1 MPLSSYE
8 FEDSNGKL
16 LLEDYDGRP
25 WVLAKDVYTYI
36 GYQNGSRDVRRHV
49 SDRNL
54 KVLDLQDSMKPKR
67 GTPRRIFLNQ
77 EGVMELLV
85 NAKQMETTKD
95 FREKFN
101 NVVIPESIKHLQLA
115 AATVPVPARQI
126 VEIDDRYKL
135 ALTQIFDA
143 QAHLSRQN
151 AQILQQ
157 NTEILAEIKALH
169 SAMKIDGRNW
179 RDAARFIINSLG
191 NKTAAQYRASYHE
204 IYGELEKRAGVKLA
218 VRKKNLQ
225 ARMGKKNLTYLDVI
239 AEDKKL
245 IAIFTG
251 VLQAFAIQHNI
262 KVEIAEEKGAA

>member
-1 MPLSSYE
+1 MPLNSYE
-8 FEDSNGKL
+8 FEDSDGKL
-16 LLEDYDGRP
+16 LLEDYDGKP
-25 WVLAKDVYTYI
+25 WVLAQDVYTYI
-36 GYQNGSRDVRRHV
+36 GYKNGSRDVRRHV
-49 SDRNL
+49 SGKNI
-54 KVLDLQDSMKPKR
+54 KVLDLQEEVRKGR
-67 GTPRRIFLNQ
+67 GNPRRIFLSQ

-85 NAKQMETTKD
+85 NAKQMERTKD

-115 AATVPVPARQI
+115 VTAPVPVRQI
-126 VEIDDRYKL
+126 VEIDERYKL
-135 ALTQIFDA
+135 ALMQIYDA
-143 QAHLSRQN
+143 QEHLSKQN
-151 AQILQQ
+151 AQVLQQ

>member
-1 MPLSSYE
+1 
-8 FEDSNGKL
+8 
-16 LLEDYDGRP
+16 
-25 WVLAKDVYTYI
+25 
-36 GYQNGSRDVRRHV
+36 
-49 SDRNL
+49 
-54 KVLDLQDSMKPKR
+54 
-67 GTPRRIFLNQ
+67 
-77 EGVMELLV
+77 MELLV
-85 NAKQMETTKD
+85 NAKQMERTND

-115 AATVPVPARQI
+115 VTAPVPVRQI
-126 VEIDDRYKL
+126 VEIDERYKL
-135 ALTQIFDA
+135 ALMQIYDA
-143 QAHLSRQN
+143 QEHLSKQN
-151 AQILQQ
+151 AQVLQQ

-218 VRKKNLQ
+218 VRKKNL
-225 ARMGKKNLTYLDVI
+225 TYLDVI
-239 AEDKKL
+239 VEDKKL